1 MIHILKCLTED
12 KTEYKPI
19 PFWSWN
25 DKLEPEEL
33 KRQISWMQ
41 ANGIGG
47 FFMHARSGL
56 KTPYLSEEWLQCIE
70 TCCDEAK
77 KQRMQAW
84 VYDENGWPSGF
95 VGGKLLENEENR
107 DMYILH
113 EIGAFD
119 SKADVSYLLTETRL
133 QRVTTG
139 EASKE
144 YLNLY
149 FKRSASSVDIL
160 NPKVVEQFLA
170 ETHEKYKTYFGDD
183 FSKRLVGFFTDEPQ
197 YYRYG
202 TPYTPI
208 VQDYFKEQYG
218 EELWDVI
225 GLLFVEKEGYRSLR
239 YRYWL
244 AMQKLMLEN
253 FAKQVYTWCDSHDV
267 KLTGHYVEEVSM
279 GLQIMC
285 CGGVMPFYEYEHI
298 PGIDKLGRE
307 TDNELA
313 AKQLSSVARQLG
325 KKQAM
330 TETFGCCGWDVT
342 PGELRRIAGFQY
354 ANGVN
359 VMCQHLIPY
368 SERGQRKF
376 DYPAH
381 FNQLNPWVKEY
392 FKDFNTYFSRLGQ
405 LLATGKEV
413 VNVAMLHP
421 IRSAYL
427 DYKRGEETYGDDFEL
442 KEQEERLRQA
452 CRLFS
457 ARGISYHFLDETLLE
472 THGFVN
478 KNQIGCGKCT
488 YSYLVL
494 PNVLTM
500 GKHTEMLIREFV
512 SYGGKVLIIG
522 DGPEYLEGEP
532 YAYSYLK
539 NNCTLEEIIEAQ
551 PFSVTNVDTEIYC
564 AYRTIK
570 KTPYLFLQNA
580 SSEKS
585 YTQTFRFQDDMQSF
599 TVIDPVTFEIEKL
612 PLTITI
618 PRNGSLLLVPTR
630 ESVRVGEESQEY
642 ELRFKNAEVSF
653 ENNYLTIDVMRYS
666 KDGENYSDTMPQAV
680 LFKKLLREKY
690 KGKLW
695 LKYDFQI
702 KVLPEQLTIMAE
714 MAGVSSYSINGKE
727 FILDNTFED
736 EPSFRMADI
745 TDLIQK
751 GENSYEVVLDW
762 HQSEETYYALFGENV
777 TENLRNCVE
786 YESEI
791 SAVYLMG
798 KFGVYSVDGFDA
810 HDEQTL
816 CAHHFYIGE
825 ASTKI
830 ENEPVEEGFP
840 FFRGKLTMS
849 QKITFETTNIL
860 LKPEGRYLTAR
871 IRVNGKEAGELL
883 FDRSIDISPYTTKG
897 ENLIEVEFLIGNRN
911 FLGPFHYEGKERT
924 VSPGVFATCNLPDS
938 EEGYPRYKFYKF
950 Y

>member
-1 MIHILKCLTED
+1 MIQILKCLTED
-12 KTEYKPI
+12 RIEYKPI

-25 DKLEPEEL
+25 DKLEPDEL
-33 KRQISWMQ
+33 RRQVGWMREK
-41 ANGIGG
+41 GIGG

-56 KTPYLSEEWLQCIE
+56 KTPYLSEEWMRCVSA
-70 TCCDEAK
+70 CCEEAK
-77 KQRMQAW
+77 TLGMHAW
-84 VYDENGWPSGF
+84 IYDENGWPSGF

-113 EIGAFD
+113 KIGAFD
-119 SKADVSYLLTETRL
+119 SEADVSYLLEETRL
-133 QRVTTG
+133 QRVTLG
-139 EASKE
+139 EVGQE

-149 FKRSASSVDIL
+149 FKRSISSVDIL
-160 NPKVVEQFLA
+160 NPKVVDQFLA
-170 ETHEKYKTYFGDD
+170 ETHEKYKEYFGDN

-202 TPYTPI
+202 TPYTPM
-208 VQDYFKEQYG
+208 VREYFMEQYG
-218 EELWDVI
+218 EDLWDTI

-253 FAKQVYTWCDSHDV
+253 YAKRVYTWCDSHGV

-298 PGIDKLGRE
+298 PGIDKLARD

-325 KKQAM
+325 KKQAL

-359 VMCQHLIPY
+359 VMCHHLIPY

-381 FNQLNPWVKEY
+381 FNVLNPWVKEY
-392 FKDFNTYFSRLGQ
+392 FKEFNTYFSRLGQ

-427 DYKRGEETYGDDFEL
+427 DYKRGTETYGDDFEI

-457 ARGISYHFLDETLLE
+457 ARGVSYHFLDETLLE
-472 THGFVN
+472 DYGFVDEN
-478 KNQIGCGKCT
+478 RIGCGKCT

-500 GKHTEMLIREFV
+500 GKHTEMLIQEFV
-512 SYGGKVLIIG
+512 SHGGKVFIIG
-522 DGPEYLEGEP
+522 DGPKYLEGES

-539 NNCTLEEIIEAQ
+539 NNCTLEEIIATQ
-551 PFSVTNVDTEIYC
+551 PFAVTNVDTEIYC

-585 YTQTFRFQDDMQSF
+585 YTQTFKFQGDMKSF

-612 PLTITI
+612 PLTVTI
-618 PRNGSLLLVPTR
+618 PENGSLLLIPTK
-630 ESVRVGEESQEY
+630 EAVQVGEELQEC
-642 ELRFKNAEVSF
+642 ELRFKDAEVAF
-653 ENNYLTIDVMRYS
+653 EDNYLTIDVIRYS
-666 KDGENYSDTMPQAV
+666 KDGENYSDPMPQAV
-680 LFKKLLREKY
+680 LFKKLLQEKY

-702 KVLPEQLTIMAE
+702 EVLPEQLTIMAE
-714 MAGVSSYSINGKE
+714 MEGVSSYAINGNE
-727 FILDNTFED
+727 FAFDSTFED
-736 EPSFRMADI
+736 EPAFQMADI
-745 TDLIQK
+745 TDLVK
-751 GENSYEVVLDW
+751 EGENSYEVVLDW
-762 HQSEETYYALFGENV
+762 YQSEETYYALFGENV

-791 SAVYLMG
+791 GIVHLIG
-798 KFGVYSVDGFDA
+798 KFGVYSVDGFEN
-810 HDEQTL
+810 HDDETV
-816 CAHHFYIGE
+816 CAHHFYIGK
-825 ASTKI
+825 APTRIVK
-830 ENEPVEEGFP
+830 EPVREGFP

-849 QKITFETTNIL
+849 QKVRFDTQNIL
-860 LKPEGRYLTAR
+860 LKPEGRYLTAK
-871 IRVNGKEAGELL
+871 IRVNGEECRELL
-883 FDRSIDISPYTTKG
+883 FDRCVDISPYIVKG
-897 ENLIEVEFLIGNRN
+897 DNNIEIEFLIGNRN
-911 FLGPFHYEGKERT
+911 FLGPFHYEAKEIRI
-924 VSPGVFATCNLPDS
+924 SPGIFETCSLPCSD
-938 EEGYPRYKFYKF
+938 EGHPKYKFYKF

>member
-1 MIHILKCLTED
+1 MIQILKCLTED

-33 KRQISWMQ
+33 KRQVCWMRE
-41 ANGIGG
+41 NSIGG

-56 KTPYLSEEWLQCIE
+56 KTPYLSEEWMRCVAA
-70 TCCDEAK
+70 CCDEAK
-77 KQRMQAW
+77 KQGMQAW
-84 VYDENGWPSGF
+84 IYDENGWPSGF
-95 VGGKLLENEENR
+95 VGGKLLEKEENR

-113 EIGAFD
+113 KIGEFD
-119 SKADVSYLLTETRL
+119 PHADVSYFLAETTL
-133 QRVTTG
+133 KRVTSG
-139 EASKE
+139 EAGLE

-149 FKRSASSVDIL
+149 LKRSASSVDIL
-160 NPKVVEQFLA
+160 NPDVVDQFLD
-170 ETHEKYKTYFGDD
+170 ETHEKYKSYFGEE
-183 FSKRLVGFFTDEPQ
+183 FSRKLTGFFTDEPQ

-202 TPYTPI
+202 TSYTP
-208 VQDYFKEQYG
+208 VVKKYFREQYG
-218 EELWDVI
+218 EDLWDTL

-253 FAKQVYTWCDSHDV
+253 FAKRVYTWCDNHGV

-313 AKQLSSVARQLG
+313 PRQLSSVARQLG

-381 FNQLNPWVKEY
+381 FNALNPWIKEN
-392 FKDFNTYFSRLGQ
+392 FREFNMYFSRLGH
-405 LLATGKEV
+405 LLAAGKEV

-421 IRSAYL
+421 IRSAYF
-427 DYKRGEETYGDDFEL
+427 DYKRGEETYGDDFKI
-442 KEQEERLRQA
+442 KEQEDRLRQA

-457 ARGISYHFLDETLLE
+457 SRGISYHFLDETLLE
-472 THGFVN
+472 THGFVD
-478 KNQIGCGKCT
+478 KNRIGCGKCT

-512 SYGGKVLIIG
+512 INGGKVLLIG
-522 DGPEYLEGEP
+522 ESPDYLEGEP
-532 YAYSYLK
+532 YEYPYLV
-539 NNCTLEEIIEAQ
+539 NNCTLEEIIGAQ
-551 PFSVTNVDTEIYC
+551 PFAVTNVDTEIYC

-580 SSEKS
+580 SGEKS
-585 YTQTFRFQDDMQSF
+585 YTQTFLFQEDIKSF
-599 TVIDPVTFEIEKL
+599 TVINPVTFEIDKM
-612 PLTITI
+612 PLTVTI
-618 PRNGSLLLVPTR
+618 PENGSLLLVPTR
-630 ESVRVGEESQEY
+630 EEVQVEDELQEY
-642 ELRFKNAEVSF
+642 ELRFKDAEVRF
-653 ENNYLTIDVMRYS
+653 KENYLTMDVVRYS
-666 KDGENYSDTMPQAV
+666 KDGEHYSTPIPQAV
-680 LFKKLLREKY
+680 LFKQLLQERFE
-690 KGKLW
+690 GRLW
-695 LKYDFQI
+695 LKYDFHI
-702 KVLPEQLTIMAE
+702 AVLPEKLTIMAE
-714 MAGVSSYSINGKE
+714 KAGVDSYSINGKN
-727 FILDNTFED
+727 FTFVNTYED
-736 EPSFRMADI
+736 EQSFRMADI
-745 TDLIQK
+745 TNLVQEGD
-751 GENSYEVVLDW
+751 NSYEAVLDW

-777 TENLRNCVE
+777 TENLRNCVD
-786 YESEI
+786 YKSEI
-791 SAVYLMG
+791 AAVYLIG
-798 KFGVYSVDGFDA
+798 NFGVYSVDGFEV
-810 HDEQTL
+810 HDDKTI
-816 CAHHFYIGE
+816 CAHHFYIGK
-825 ASTKI
+825 SPKKVVS
-830 ENEPVEEGFP
+830 EPVEEGFP
-840 FFRGKLTMS
+840 FFRGKFTMR
-849 QKITFETTNIL
+849 QKVTFNTQNIL
-860 LKPEGRYLTAR
+860 LKPEGRYLTAA
-871 IRVNGKEAGELL
+871 IRVNGEGVGELL
-883 FDRSIDISPYTTKG
+883 FDRCIDVSPYLVKG
-897 ENLIEVEFLIGNRN
+897 ENDIEVDFLIGNRN
-911 FLGPFHYEGKERT
+911 FLGPFHYEGEEIS
-924 VSPGVFATCNLPDS
+924 VSPGVFATCNLSDS
-938 EEGYPRYKFYKF
+938 EEGHPRYKFYKF